1 MALSMSGSTLMVR
14 GEREGAV
21 GVGGERAPSGKHALV
36 FGVALSFGAQKYSPA
51 SAGSFQTQWLLSI
64 LVLDL

>member
-1 MALSMSGSTLMVR
+1 M
-14 GEREGAV
+14 